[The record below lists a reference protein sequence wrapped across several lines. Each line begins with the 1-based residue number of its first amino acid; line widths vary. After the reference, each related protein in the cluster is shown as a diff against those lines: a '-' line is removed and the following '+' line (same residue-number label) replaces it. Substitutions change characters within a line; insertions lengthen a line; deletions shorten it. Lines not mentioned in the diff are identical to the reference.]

1 MKNTSG
7 AQVVAGDIL
16 ILKAVAAGDEVT
28 TTTIAGD
35 NGLLRG
41 GGFMALETIADA
53 AYGRFLRRGFTN
65 ALKVNGTTDI
75 AIGDRLTS
83 FTSAGIA
90 KKAAVGD
97 PYFATALE
105 AYATN
110 DSLGVID
117 AILTEPGAEDPSAS
131 SLTSPVAL
139 ADGGTGQALTDP
151 GADRITFW
159 DDSETKIDWLT
170 IGTGLSITG
179 TTISASGATS

>member
-1 MKNTSG
+1 MSLGLSFKDSPREVTRMKNTSG
-7 AQVVAGDIL
+7 AGIVAGDICV
-16 ILKAVAAGDEVT
+16 LKAVAAGDEVT
-28 TTTIAGD
+28 TTTTGGH
-35 NGLLRG
+35 NQLLRG

-65 ALKVNGTTDI
+65 VLKVNGTTDI
-75 AIGDRLTS
+75 AVGDRLTS

-105 AYATN
+105 AYSTD

-131 SLTSPVAL
+131 SL
-139 ADGGTGQALTDP
+139 
-151 GADRITFW
+151 
-159 DDSETKIDWLT
+159 
-170 IGTGLSITG
+170 
-179 TTISASGATS
+179 